1 MALIIPEGFAQITL
15 PIRHVSQSREA
26 VITFGVEWGAVLDL
40 PGECDDIMQTWID
53 NFGTKVDE
61 GCIQGPVR
69 AAVGTGSGENLAI
82 EGSLTYGSPGT
93 ASKVP
98 SNVALLIRKI
108 TGRGGRRGRGRLYV
122 PWLLNDSDVDDV
134 GNISGTERASCQA
147 AADAWLADLA
157 AAAPAGPNA
166 PMYVL
171 HSSGGS
177 TSPGSPNEVTGL
189 VVDGLVATQRRR
201 LRS

>member
-26 VITFGVEWGAVLDL
+26 VVTFGVEWTALLDL
-40 PGECDDIMQTWID
+40 PAECDAIMQAWID
-53 NFGTKVDE
+53 NIGDLIDE

-69 AAVGTGSGENLAI
+69 AAIGSASGENLQVA
-82 EGSLTYGSPGT
+82 GTLTYGSPGT

-98 SNVALLIRKI
+98 SNVALLVRKI
-108 TGRGGRRGRGRLYV
+108 TGRGGRRGRGRIYV
-122 PWLLNDSDVDDV
+122 PWLINDGEVDDV
-134 GNISGTERASCQA
+134 GVLTGVARGAFQVA
-147 AADAWLADLA
+147 FDAWLVQLA
-157 AAAPAGPNA
+157 AAAPTGPNA

-177 TSPGSPNEVTGL
+177 TSPGSPNEVTDL
-189 VVDGLVATQRRR
+189 VVDQLVATQRRR